1 MDSEENMAKLVL
13 LYVMLSIYV
22 ADIVYLWRL
31 QKSLKFAILE
41 CKKSKICDF
50 LIFKSLNHLL
60 YLLQRYFGRVT
71 VEHSHGISSKV
82 HTHQKINAVTSTF
95 HYDCCFNFEN
105 ADWADMFLF
114 IRYNELLR

>member
-13 LYVMLSIYV
+13 LYVMLSIYA

-50 LIFKSLNHLL
+50 LNLITSHFFPSIIDKITNF
-60 YLLQRYFGRVT
+60 QR
-71 VEHSHGISSKV
+71 
-82 HTHQKINAVTSTF
+82 
-95 HYDCCFNFEN
+95 EN
-105 ADWADMFLF
+105 RKF
-114 IRYNELLR
+114 

>member
-50 LIFKSLNHLL
+50 LFTNGDPRLYVVNVWNTD
-60 YLLQRYFGRVT
+60 YLL
-71 VEHSHGISSKV
+71 
-82 HTHQKINAVTSTF
+82 
-95 HYDCCFNFEN
+95 
-105 ADWADMFLF
+105 W
-114 IRYNELLR
+114 IRDHKEPRMSLE

>member
-1 MDSEENMAKLVL
+1 VDSEENMAKLVL

-50 LIFKSLNHLL
+50 LLLVSSQSPHSQYSTIAHVACFFCFCLNLELH
-60 YLLQRYFGRVT
+60 
-71 VEHSHGISSKV
+71 HSG
-82 HTHQKINAVTSTF
+82 
-95 HYDCCFNFEN
+95 
-105 ADWADMFLF
+105 
-114 IRYNELLR
+114 

>member
-50 LIFKSLNHLL
+50 LLK
-60 YLLQRYFGRVT
+60 YRVCKIL
-71 VEHSHGISSKV
+71 V
-82 HTHQKINAVTSTF
+82 QKA
-95 HYDCCFNFEN
+95 E
-105 ADWADMFLF
+105 
-114 IRYNELLR
+114 

>member
-50 LIFKSLNHLL
+50 LILL
-60 YLLQRYFGRVT
+60 F
-71 VEHSHGISSKV
+71 S
-82 HTHQKINAVTSTF
+82 
-95 HYDCCFNFEN
+95 
-105 ADWADMFLF
+105 M
-114 IRYNELLR
+114 

>member
-1 MDSEENMAKLVL
+1 VDSEENMAKLVL

-50 LIFKSLNHLL
+50 LKNTHSIPNVHLL
-60 YLLQRYFGRVT
+60 LLGNNKHESCIT
-71 VEHSHGISSKV
+71 IKAGI
-82 HTHQKINAVTSTF
+82 
-95 HYDCCFNFEN
+95 EN
-105 ADWADMFLF
+105 
-114 IRYNELLR
+114 

>member
-50 LIFKSLNHLL
+50 FQVASLTFNKK
-60 YLLQRYFGRVT
+60 T
-71 VEHSHGISSKV
+71 VVAIS
-82 HTHQKINAVTSTF
+82 
-95 HYDCCFNFEN
+95 
-105 ADWADMFLF
+105 LF
-114 IRYNELLR
+114 SLSLT